1 MNKEGG
7 TYEERYEEFKKQRDL
22 QHDEQAKDIEAH
34 AQQGGLDLLN
44 QIDQEKRGG
53 SGPGRVNPNSE
64 LANDIGGA
72 MERAEAKI
80 QEWRDSREAPERER

>member
-44 QIDQEKRGG
+44 QIDQEKRG
-53 SGPGRVNPNSE
+53 SGPGRLNPNSE
-64 LANDIGGA
+64 VAMGVGGV
-72 MERAEAKI
+72 MEHAEAKV
-80 QEWRDSREAPERER
+80 QEWRDAREGPERER